1 MKKETLQKLTPDEVA
16 TLRLE
21 LTAERT
27 IAALLH
33 GIKLRG
39 GSFEEFTIIVLQMII
54 AVAEYDKLENT
65 LSNLDNFELAECMSE
80 STDGLP
86 YEIGYESKL
95 RGLGIAQNP
104 FKRDKN
110 AHALWEQGWDDAYTA
125 GLDVKK
131 DAPRKKRA

>member
-21 LTAERT
+21 LKAERT

-33 GIKLRG
+33 GVKLRG

-65 LSNLDNFELAECMSE
+65 LSNLDNFELAVLRDWLERKYKCKR
-80 STDGLP
+80 P
-86 YEIGYESKL
+86 YV
-95 RGLGIAQNP
+95 
-104 FKRDKN
+104 
-110 AHALWEQGWDDAYTA
+110 YTA